1 MPRHADRDRRATPFI
16 PACATVNS
24 VCEPQFWF
32 ERFIRMAIANS
43 IACNRPITY
52 QTAGN
57 GNVFQQ
63 VTHLILAWP
72 SGRCPHRYIR
82 TENDRMTEAK
92 RRVSRKLLKTVT
104 IVVIALAPLIA
115 SGSAE
120 AYGGGFHC
128 GGFHGGFGRGG
139 FSDRGFRGDRFRFG
153 GFFGGVYP
161 SYYGGYYPG
170 HYGYGPCYLTVYG
183 TTYCY

>member
-1 MPRHADRDRRATPFI
+1 
-16 PACATVNS
+16 
-24 VCEPQFWF
+24 
-32 ERFIRMAIANS
+32 
-43 IACNRPITY
+43 
-52 QTAGN
+52 
-57 GNVFQQ
+57 
-63 VTHLILAWP
+63 
-72 SGRCPHRYIR
+72 
-82 TENDRMTEAK
+82 MTEAK

-115 SGSAE
+115 AGSAE
-120 AYGGGFHC
+120 AYGGGFHG

>member
-115 SGSAE
+115 AGSAE
-120 AYGGGFHC
+120 AYGGGFH
-128 GGFHGGFGRGG
+128 GSGFHGGFGRAG

-161 SYYGGYYPG
+161 GYYGGYYPG
-170 HYGYGPCYLTVYG
+170 HSGYGPCYLTM
-183 TTYCY
+183 

>member
-1 MPRHADRDRRATPFI
+1 
-16 PACATVNS
+16 
-24 VCEPQFWF
+24 
-32 ERFIRMAIANS
+32 
-43 IACNRPITY
+43 
-52 QTAGN
+52 
-57 GNVFQQ
+57 
-63 VTHLILAWP
+63 
-72 SGRCPHRYIR
+72 
-82 TENDRMTEAK
+82 MTEAK

-115 SGSAE
+115 AGSAE
-120 AYGGGFHC
+120 AYGGGFH
-128 GGFHGGFGRGG
+128 GSGFHGGFGRAG

-161 SYYGGYYPG
+161 GYYGGYYPG

>member
-1 MPRHADRDRRATPFI
+1 
-16 PACATVNS
+16 
-24 VCEPQFWF
+24 
-32 ERFIRMAIANS
+32 
-43 IACNRPITY
+43 
-52 QTAGN
+52 
-57 GNVFQQ
+57 
-63 VTHLILAWP
+63 
-72 SGRCPHRYIR
+72 
-82 TENDRMTEAK
+82 MTEAK

-115 SGSAE
+115 AGSAE
-120 AYGGGFHC
+120 AYGGGFHG

-161 SYYGGYYPG
+161 GYYGGYYPG